1 MSQNYSLG
9 KLFLII
15 IIAAGSLFA
24 HLYMKKEISTMNKMK
39 NNLETKLTALKG
51 KIEEENVNLQKES
64 AQDSVLTRVKRFN
77 IPLERYFEEP
87 QEIYVDGKQVE
98 RLQRI
103 IEDKY
108 E

>member
-1 MSQNYSLG
+1 MNQNYSLG

-15 IIAAGSLFA
+15 VIAASSLFA
-24 HLYMKKEISTMNKMK
+24 HLYMKKEISTMNRIK
-39 NNLETKLTALKG
+39 NNSELKLSALKG
-51 KIEEENVNLQKES
+51 KIEESNVDFQKES
-64 AQDSVLTRVKRFN
+64 SQDSIIARVKRFK

-87 QEIYVDGKQVE
+87 QEIVVDGKQIE

>member
-1 MSQNYSLG
+1 MKQSNSLG

-15 IIAAGSLFA
+15 VIAASSLFA

-39 NNLETKLTALKG
+39 NTIETKLSALKG
-51 KIEEENVNLQKES
+51 GIEEKNVTLQKES
-64 AQDSVLTRVKRFN
+64 AQDSIIARVKRFQ
-77 IPLERYFEEP
+77 IPLERYFDEP
-87 QEIYVDGKQVE
+87 QEIVVDGKQIE
-98 RLQRI
+98 RLQRV